1 MDIGS
6 NIKYIIMQRKRRW
19 ENPHANATTRAMN
32 QPMDPL
38 QALIEDTR
46 PHYRTI
52 TEMVSA
58 TLRQAI
64 IQGTLASGE
73 TIRQDQLAAAFGVSR
88 MPVREALRQ
97 LEAEGLVEFYP
108 HRGTVVASIEP
119 DDILELFEIRLL
131 LECHAIPKAVAAI
144 DAASLDRAADILDEI
159 DAEPDVAKWGEL
171 NRRFHLELY
180 GGIKGSR
187 LYAMIEAQYRHLD
200 RLVRLVLSQL
210 DYAEKSQTQHR
221 TLLRQFRDGDAEGAA
236 ETLRNHLTMSSHD
249 LAELLDPETKP
260 DV

>member
-1 MDIGS
+1 M
-6 NIKYIIMQRKRRW
+6 KQ
-19 ENPHANATTRAMN
+19 TTDA
-32 QPMDPL
+32 L

-88 MPVREALRQ
+88 MPIREALRQ

-108 HRGTVVASIEP
+108 HRGTVVAAIEP
-119 DDILELFEIRLL
+119 KDILELFEIRLL
-131 LECHAIPKAVAAI
+131 LECHATAKAVAAI
-144 DAASLDRAADILDEI
+144 DTASLDRAADILDEI

-210 DYAEKSQTQHR
+210 DYAEKSQAEHR
-221 TLLRQFRDGDAEGAA
+221 LLLQQFRDGDADGAA
-236 ETLRNHLTMSSHD
+236 NTLRDHLAISSAR
-249 LAELLDPETKP
+249 LAELLDPKAMP
-260 DV
+260 DL

>member
-1 MDIGS
+1 M
-6 NIKYIIMQRKRRW
+6 KQ
-19 ENPHANATTRAMN
+19 ATDA
-32 QPMDPL
+32 L

-73 TIRQDQLAAAFGVSR
+73 TIRQDHLATAFGVSR
-88 MPVREALRQ
+88 MPIREALRQ

-108 HRGTVVASIEP
+108 HRGTVVAAVEP
-119 DDILELFEIRLL
+119 KDILELFEIRLL
-131 LECHAIPKAVAAI
+131 LECHAIPKAVATI
-144 DAASLDRAADILDEI
+144 DAASLGRAADILDEI

-180 GGIKGSR
+180 GGIEGSR

-210 DYAEKSQTQHR
+210 DYAEKSQAEHR
-221 TLLRQFRDGDAEGAA
+221 LLLQQFRDGDADGAA
-236 ETLRNHLTMSSHD
+236 NTLRDHLAISSAR
-249 LAELLDPETKP
+249 LAELLDPEATP
-260 DV
+260 DL